1 MKFDAKQVDF
11 IVGLV
16 NTYSAIP
23 VPKEFLIQEHGI
35 ETYLSEKDE
44 AFRDVFPYM
53 DKYVDKDG
61 GSVNAIYNP
70 FENFKKEKAIKD
82 YFISNKKWNLYD
94 ALLCDEFDND
104 DIHYLGNHYLIL
116 DMTSGNLR
124 YEFIKEAD
132 FNVKYTKAV
141 AKLV

>member
-16 NTYSAIP
+16 NTYSHIQ

-70 FENFKKEKAIKD
+70 FENYEKEKTIGNYFLWNHGWEMYGYLLSD
-82 YFISNKKWNLYD
+82 YDPDYEGNY
-94 ALLCDEFDND
+94 
-104 DIHYLGNHYLIL
+104 YLTI
-116 DMTSGNLR
+116 DMSSCSIQAEL
-124 YEFIKEAD
+124 IKEED